1 MELEHHQT
9 RTLFMYSKGGRQPM
23 AHAEESITINRPADE
38 VFNFVLDGTKNL
50 LWRPAVIDI
59 QQVPGKELGVGSVFK
74 QGLKGPGGRRID
86 GDYEIVECRPNELIA
101 FQVIAGPARPT
112 GTYRFETV
120 GNATRVTFILHFE
133 PKGLAKLMDP
143 MIASTMRS
151 EVATLSNLKAYLE
164 NLP

>member
-1 MELEHHQT
+1 
-9 RTLFMYSKGGRQPM
+9 M

-38 VFNFVLDGTKNL
+38 VFNFVLDGTKNP
-50 LWRPAVIDI
+50 LWRPAIIDI

-86 GDYEIVECRPNELIA
+86 GDYEIVEFRLNELIA

-120 GNATRVTFILHFE
+120 GNATRVTFTLHFE

-143 MIASTMRS
+143 MITSTMRS
-151 EVATLSNLKAYLE
+151 EVATLSNLKVYLE
-164 NLP
+164 SQS